1 MACRIEVMN
10 SSRRRRPNLI
20 AFTVGFASTGLLAT
34 IPLPN
39 AKAAEWADLRV
50 TFVYEA
56 SEAPNRK
63 RIAPLADATCMP
75 ESMMPLSEEFIV
87 DPITMGIQNVALYID
102 SKNSGLQKSDT
113 HPALQSVP
121 SEPASLEIRKCVF
134 EPHIFISRVGQKLKL
149 INSDEY
155 GHNPNFIFFA
165 NDPESRMQPPG
176 QSVEIE
182 LANSEKTPSPIRC
195 NIHPWM
201 QAYVLVFDHPY
212 TGVSDQHG
220 VVNIEKLPAGKAITF
235 KIWHESMAKSID
247 EVSFNG
253 MPTIWPKGN
262 FQLTLA
268 PGMNDLG
275 AIKIKPDEFK
285 D

>member
-1 MACRIEVMN
+1 MN
-10 SSRRRRPNLI
+10 PNRRRDPSLITFIVGFSWAGLI
-20 AFTVGFASTGLLAT
+20 AA
-34 IPLPN
+34 IPIPN
-39 AKAAEWADLRV
+39 ARAVEWADLRL
-50 TFVYEA
+50 TFVYDA
-56 SEAPNRK
+56 SEAPTRK

-75 ESMMPLSEEFIV
+75 ESLMPLSEELIV
-87 DPITMGIQNVALYID
+87 DPITMGIQNVVLYID
-102 SKNSGLQKSDT
+102 SKNSGLESSDT
-113 HPALQSVP
+113 NPELRIAP
-121 SEPASLEIRKCVF
+121 SEPALLEIRQCVF
-134 EPHIFISRVGQKLKL
+134 EPHVFISRVGQQLKL

-182 LANSEKTPSPIRC
+182 LANSEKAPSPIRC

-220 VVNIEKLPAGKAITF
+220 IVHIEKLLAGKAINF

-247 EVSFNG
+247 EVSVDG
-253 MPTIWPKGN
+253 KPAMWPKGN
-262 FQLTLA
+262 FVLTLT

-275 AIKIKPDEFK
+275 TVKIKPDEFK
-285 D
+285 R